1 MTGGPNSGNVCV
13 NELETHDW
21 RSDVELFTAIN
32 RADASAFESLY
43 HRHRDWVFR
52 LAYRFTSNHDD
63 ALDVLQETFS
73 YVLRKAPNLKLTAKL
88 TTYLYPAVK
97 NISLSL
103 LRNRRQAERHKR
115 DQALCEETLTAP
127 PRDFDA
133 SRSDLATLVS
143 VLPEPQREVLL
154 MRFLDDM
161 VLEEIA
167 IALDIPLGTV
177 KSRLHNAIKT
187 LRQDKRTRDYF
198 DQ

>member
-1 MTGGPNSGNVCV
+1 V
-13 NELETHDW
+13 NEPATQDW
-21 RSDVELFTAIN
+21 RTDAELFAAIN

-73 YVLRKAPNLKLTAKL
+73 YLLRKAPNLRLTAKL

-97 NISLSL
+97 NISISL
-103 LRNRRQAERHKR
+103 LRERRKAERHKAER
-115 DQALCEETLTAP
+115 VRAISEETLTVP
-127 PRDFDA
+127 PPDFDV
-133 SRSDLATLVS
+133 SQGDLARLMS

-154 MRFLDDM
+154 MRFLDSM
-161 VLEEIA
+161 TLEEVA
-167 IALDIPLGTV
+167 AALEIPLGTV

-187 LRQDKRTRDYF
+187 LRQDQRTRAYF
-198 DQ
+198 NQ